1 MAVVIKVFLRK
12 LTKLIYLPPARPRME
27 VTLLP
32 QQHHLQAEANLEE
45 GTLVVEIQR
54 QVRLVQQLPLQLRQL
69 LQEFLPLLPLSQL
82 QLLG

>member
-1 MAVVIKVFLRK
+1 MGVVIILSSRRI
-12 LTKLIYLPPARPRME
+12 KLIYLPPARPTME
-27 VTLLP
+27 VSLLP
-32 QQHHLQAEANLEE
+32 QQHRLQAEANLEE

-69 LQEFLPLLPLSQL
+69 LQEFLPLLPLPQL